1 MPKYDENQAECLIYT
16 FKDGLLSKVAHD
28 LKIKV
33 GRVSVDVQPNAL
45 RAEFDTRSLRVL
57 TPMKDGQDN
66 PSALDDGDK
75 AKIAAQIVS
84 DVLHSE
90 QHPSAVFVSRALK
103 PRADGG
109 YDVEGDLTLHG
120 VSKTIS
126 TTTKKQG
133 DRQVASFDLHQPDFG
148 ITPFKA
154 MMGTLKI
161 KPDVTVVLSI
171 PQP

>member
-1 MPKYDENQAECLIYT
+1 MPQYDENQAECLIYT

-33 GRVSVDVQPNAL
+33 GKVSVDMQPSAI

-57 TPMKDGQDN
+57 TPMKDGQEN
-66 PSALDDGDK
+66 PSALNDSDK
-75 AKIAAQIVS
+75 TKIAEQIVT

-90 QHPSAVFVSRALK
+90 QHPTAVFVSRSVQ

-109 YDVEGDLTLHG
+109 YDIEGDLTLHG
-120 VSKTIS
+120 VTKPIKAKTQS
-126 TTTKKQG
+126 QG
-133 DRQVASFDLHQPDFG
+133 GRQVASIELHQPDFG

-161 KPDVTVVLSI
+161 KPDVTVVLSV
-171 PQP
+171 PQA

>member
-1 MPKYDENQAECLIYT
+1 MPKYDETQAECLIYT

-28 LKIKV
+28 LKLRV
-33 GRVSVDVQPNAL
+33 GRLSVDAQPGAV
-45 RAEFDTRSLRVL
+45 RAEFDTRSLRVV

-66 PSALDDGDK
+66 PSALDEADK

-90 QHPSAVFVSRALK
+90 QHPTAVFVSRSVQ

-109 YDVEGDLTLHG
+109 YDVSGDLTLHG
-120 VSKTIS
+120 VTKAIS

-133 DRQVASFDLHQPDFG
+133 DRQVASIELHQPDHG

-161 KPDVTVVLSI
+161 KPDVTVVLSV
-171 PQP
+171 PQF